1 MNRLSHL
8 ILALLSLA
16 ALSCVREDFPYEDTS
31 SSAVETAEVSLDLF
45 VARENAGTAETK
57 AIDDPADVAATKIR
71 NINILQFDGTDES
84 APIVGEVRYLS
95 DEADPADEERYLN
108 LDKIRLA
115 DSQGK
120 KHTVVF
126 LANTF
131 TKLPQVDSLG
141 EMKAFFRTIDK
152 EADVF
157 GHQAETSDFP
167 GDESLDYYQRLN
179 AVTVSEITNGTILK
193 GALRRSM
200 ARVKINITNSGADGL
215 VIDKI
220 QMCNVSRKDWYMTD
234 YRYIDETDTERQLF
248 ADPFQDIYDS
258 ADPKRMD
265 YHPVDWNGNTD
276 GTGTASYTFY
286 VPANQRGTY
295 TSNLLP
301 QEKNRCP
308 NSNGA
313 TFVRISGYYGDSH
326 DIPVAYTFYLG
337 GNLYNDFNLKPN
349 TSYTYNFMLAGKG
362 DSVADDRIEDMAT
375 VDFDVDANCYILNPP
390 PMHSRS
396 YTFNAIHR
404 PNIFWG
410 SRYGLNVKYPNYTI
424 DATKPWQA
432 RIIWSDFKMTP
443 EEADAFL
450 VRKNGNGSGTYMSD
464 SQRIKVTVPAGMK
477 GNVVVGMYI
486 DSPDNILW
494 SWHLWITDY
503 QPDDIEGHAP
513 VAGTYIYPVTAGAVH
528 RFKGSPWD
536 AEGALYKNGYMMDRY
551 LGALDDKYHKQ
562 ERGGG
567 LKYQFGRKDPF
578 PLQNS
583 VWTYDSTGNATEHPN
598 PNNIPTVEYSV
609 LKETTGGANVPYSV
623 NNPRELIKNAG
634 EWTGNDIFNPATYDK
649 MIEWQDPKASER
661 HDNEEQ
667 GPNMDKSFFDPCP
680 QGWRVHGSQYVMN
693 NLGNYTEKDSW
704 WTEIYGLEAYNI
716 PKEKWNCVSYASSG
730 YQGLGAVFVYF
741 LNGYYADKDNP
752 DATRI
757 IFPLNNGNYC
767 HMVHSY
773 PSSSSNCKIIYMSGS
788 QRVYTNYTHQTYRAS
803 TYLLRCIREDY

>member
-1 MNRLSHL
+1 MKRLSHIICL
-8 ILALLSLA
+8 FLSLT
-16 ALSCVREDFPYEDTS
+16 ALSCVREDFPYEALDE
-31 SSAVETAEVSLDLF
+31 AVETVEVSLDLF

-57 AIDDPADVAATKIR
+57 AIDDPTDASATKIR

-95 DEADPADEERYLN
+95 DEADPNDEERYLN

-141 EMKAFFRTIDK
+141 EMKAFFRTLDK
-152 EADVF
+152 ESDVF
-157 GHQAETSDFP
+157 GHKAETSAFP
-167 GDESLDYYQRLN
+167 GSNNLEYYQRLN

-200 ARVKINITNSGADGL
+200 ARVKINITNSGTDGL
-215 VIDKI
+215 VIDKV
-220 QMCNVSRKDWYMTD
+220 QMCNVSRKDWYVTD
-234 YRYIDETDTERQLF
+234 YRYIDETDTEQYLF
-248 ADPFQDIYDS
+248 TEAFQDIYDP
-258 ADPKRMD
+258 ADSKRMD
-265 YHPVDWNGNTD
+265 YAPLAWKGDSD

-295 TSNLLP
+295 DSNLLP

-308 NSNGA
+308 NADGA
-313 TFVRISGYYGDSH
+313 TFVRISGYYGAAH
-326 DIPVAYTFYLG
+326 DIPVVYTFYLG

-349 TSYTYNFMLAGKG
+349 TSYTYNFTLAGKG
-362 DSVADDRIEDMAT
+362 DSVVDDRIEDMAT
-375 VDFDVDANCYILNPP
+375 VNFDVDANCYILNPP

-410 SRYGLNVKYPNYTI
+410 ERYGLNAKYPNYII
-424 DATKPWQA
+424 DATKTWKA
-432 RIIWSDFKMTP
+432 KIIWSDFEMTKN
-443 EEADAFL
+443 EANAFL
-450 VRKNGNGSGTYMSD
+450 VKKNGDGSGNYMDD

-477 GNVVVGMYI
+477 GNVIVGMYI
-486 DSPDNILW
+486 DNPDNILW

-503 QPDDIEGHAP
+503 QPDNIEGHAP
-513 VAGTYIYPVTAGAVH
+513 IDGTYIYPVTEGAVH
-528 RFKGSPWD
+528 RYKGSPWD
-536 AEGALYKNGYMMDRY
+536 AEGALYKNGYIMDRY

-567 LKYQFGRKDPF
+567 LRYQFGRKDPF

-583 VWTYDSTGNATEHPN
+583 AWAYDSSGNATEQPY
-598 PNNIPTVEYSV
+598 PQNIPTVEYSI

-623 NNPRELIKNAG
+623 NNPRTFIQNAG
-634 EWTGNDIFNPATYDK
+634 EWTGNDIFNPAEFDNL
-649 MIEWQDPKASER
+649 IEWQDPKANER

-680 QGWRVHGSQYVMN
+680 PGRVHGSQYVQN
-693 NLGNYTEKDSW
+693 ALGNYTEQDSW
-704 WTEIYGLEAYNI
+704 YKEIYGLAAYQI
-716 PKEKWNCVSYASSG
+716 PKEKLNCVSYSSG
-730 YQGLGAVFVYF
+730 YQGLGALFVYY

-752 DATRI
+752 DATTI
-757 IFPLNNGNYC
+757 LFPINNGNSC
-767 HMVHSY
+767 SMVHSY
-773 PSSSSNCKIIYMSGS
+773 PISQSQCKTLFMSGS
-788 QRVYTNYTHQTYRAS
+788 LSVHTDYTYMTHRAS
-803 TYLLRCIREDY
+803 TYLIRCIRENY